1 MRLYPA
7 IDLKGGVCVRLFK
20 GDMNQATTYN
30 ENPAEQ
36 ARAFEEAGFN
46 ALHIVDLDGAVEGS
60 TRNRDAI
67 EAIIDACDLPIQLGG
82 GIRTEAAAE
91 AWLEAGVTR
100 VILGTAAMRNPELVK
115 NLCAKHPERI
125 IVGIDAKDGMVA
137 VEGWVEGSNMPA
149 TELAKAFEG
158 AGVAGI
164 IYTDIGRDGT
174 LSGPNIEET
183 LTLVNST
190 SIPVILSGGIGCLA
204 DLEAVNT
211 LGQGITGIVLGK
223 ALYENKVSA
232 KDALAMCPA

>member
-204 DLEAVNT
+204 YLEAVNT

>member
-115 NLCAKHPERI
+115 NLCAKHPELI